1 MNIQKFKIKEI
12 ALALCLLTSTIA
24 LSQVGIGTADPDPS
38 SILDLNSNSQGLL
51 TPRMTTA
58 ERTGIASPAESLLV
72 FDTNE
77 KAFYF
82 YNTANATWIK
92 LANDI
97 SSAKRTN
104 HKLIKSASDL
114 ATELVAGGG
123 SSYKLDQNTY
133 YEINGTINLAHPI
146 ELNDAYVSGL
156 DANEDVLSAT
166 GTVFKG
172 NKGGSI
178 KNVTLKGTKAFEITG
193 PGTASNS
200 SLLIQNTIIEGMTNS
215 VGNIGSLGLVF
226 SNIVNFINNN
236 NGITYSSIGNLLLN
250 NQAWMDSNSG
260 TYETFTGTFGLIEKV
275 SGFSTVK
282 GSAVALDVSTNG
294 LNVATGVLQGTVFSG
309 SSSASYIKPYSAGT
323 FTGYNFSNAWSVA
336 APGIPR
342 ESDDV
347 ATGDINL
354 SAPVGSGAKTEFT
367 GTGSG
372 SRKKISGTTNSYNL
386 FRFAKDGNNKITYR
400 GNKPRFFQLAAS
412 ISFQAANDSFTAI
425 LYIAKNGIVI
435 EQTKVYGRGSS
446 SIFTASDILAL
457 PIIGSVELKRGDY
470 IEVWAERYSGTGN
483 METLSLNLNVR

>member
-24 LSQVGIGTADPDPS
+24 LSQVGIGTAHPDPS
-38 SILDLNSNSQGLL
+38 SLLDLKSNSQGLL
-51 TPRMTTA
+51 APRMTTL
-58 ERTGIASPAESLLV
+58 ERTTIVSPAESLLV

-77 KAFYF
+77 KSFYF
-82 YNTANATWIK
+82 YNTTNASWTK
-92 LANDI
+92 LANDM
-97 SSAKRTN
+97 SSAKRN
-104 HKLIKSASDL
+104 NYKLIKSVTDL

-133 YEINGTINLAHPI
+133 YEINGRINLAHPI

-156 DANEDVLSAT
+156 DANEDMLSAT

-178 KNVTLKGTKAFEITG
+178 KNVTLKGAKAFDITG

-200 SLLIQNTIIEGMTNS
+200 TLLIQNTIIEGMTSS
-215 VGNIGSLGLVF
+215 VGNIGNLGLVF

-250 NQAWMDSNSG
+250 NQAWMDNNQG
-260 TYETFTGTFGLIEKV
+260 TYEKFTGTFGLIEKV

-294 LNVATGVLQGTVFSG
+294 LIVITGVLQGTVFSG
-309 SSSASYIKPYSAGT
+309 TSSAPYVNGYTTGSYP
-323 FTGYNFSNAWSVA
+323 GYNFSNAWSVA

-347 ATGDINL
+347 STGDINL
-354 SAPVGSGAKTEFT
+354 SAPVGSGATTTFS

-372 SRKKISGTTNSYNL
+372 SRKKIEGTTTSNNL
-386 FRFAKDGNNKITYR
+386 FRFKKEENNRIIYQ

-412 ISFQAANDSFTAI
+412 ISFQTSSDSFTAI
-425 LYIAKNGIVI
+425 LYIAKNGVVI
-435 EQTKVYGRGSS
+435 DQTKVYGRGSS
-446 SIFTASDILAL
+446 SIFTPSDILAL
-457 PIIGSVELKRGDY
+457 PIIGSVELKKSDY
-470 IEVWAERYSGTGN
+470 IEVWAERNSGIGN
-483 METLSLNLNVR
+483 METLSLNLTVR

>member
-12 ALALCLLTSTIA
+12 ALALCLLTGTIA

-38 SILDLNSNSQGLL
+38 SLLDLKSSSQGLL
-51 TPRMTTA
+51 APRMTTL
-58 ERTGIASPAESLLV
+58 ERQAILSPAESLLV

-82 YNTANATWIK
+82 FNTTTSSWAK
-92 LANDI
+92 LGNDL
-97 SSAKRTN
+97 SAKRN
-104 HKLIKSASDL
+104 NYKLIKSATDL
-114 ATELVAGGG
+114 ATELIAGGG
-123 SSYKLDQNTY
+123 SSYKLDQKTY

-172 NKGGSI
+172 NKGGTI
-178 KNVTLKGTKAFEITG
+178 KNVTLRGTKAFDITG

-200 SLLIQNTIIEGMTNS
+200 SLLIQNTNIEGMTGS
-215 VGNIGSLGLVF
+215 VGNIGNLGLVF
-226 SNIVNFINNN
+226 TNIVNFVNNN

-250 NQAWMDSNSG
+250 NQAWMDNNSG

-282 GSAVALDVSTNG
+282 GSAVALDVSTPG
-294 LNVATGVLQGTVFSG
+294 LNLVTGVLQGTVFSG
-309 SSSASYIKPYSAGT
+309 TSSAPYVK
-323 FTGYNFSNAWSVA
+323 GYAPELTYPGHNFSNAWSVA

-347 ATGDINL
+347 AIGDINL
-354 SAPVGSGAKTEFT
+354 SALVGSGATTTFT
-367 GTGSG
+367 GTGKG

-386 FRFAKDGNNKITYR
+386 FRFTKDGDNKITYR
-400 GNKPRFFQLAAS
+400 GNKPRFFQLGAS
-412 ISFQAANDSFTAI
+412 ISFQTSSDSFTAI
-425 LYIAKNGIVI
+425 LYIAKNGEVI

-446 SIFTASDILAL
+446 SIFTSSDILAL
-457 PIIGSVELKRGDY
+457 PIIGSVELKKGEY
-470 IEVWAERYSGTGN
+470 IEVWAERNSGIGN
-483 METLSLNLNVR
+483 METLSLNLTVR